1 MDQLLLQW
9 KNMNKE
15 IIKEELLKFG
25 NLIQDKDYF
34 LKLGNRLSNLYLNN
48 FKSKKNN
55 INFRDLRLEDTI
67 LELEKYIIVP
77 RDYYYLKFEM
87 INKLKLAPRS
97 CIEFDLK
104 GLVTSLW
111 IRGVE
116 KKVPYGTT
124 LEEILSFVK
133 DKYHFKELDVNVK
146 MVYDKLYL
154 TSLIYNYAFKK
165 IEEKDAFIAGMFRNA
180 YYDLLLVA
188 EKNIFR
194 QNNLDEIKIR

>member
-1 MDQLLLQW
+1 
-9 KNMNKE
+9 MNKE